1 MAHNVRIKYYA
12 RENTKMLPHSFY
24 AQSLPNGTYGF
35 QQICQQ
41 ASKNTSIEAHTIRA
55 AVEEYMKVAM
65 EKLLEGFRVE
75 VGDQFLTLSPALNAR
90 VKDELNEDG
99 TVKRAATADDLKAT
113 GAKSRISCAVNP
125 EFTHEFNRSVRWQKT
140 DRKGDPL
147 EPEEDDATQDPIDDD
162 PTDNTQ
168 GGGANPT
175 TDPTNT
181 DNQGGDTGGSGNGDE

>member
-24 AQSLPNGTYGF
+24 AQSLPNGTFGF

-75 VGDQFLTLSPALNAR
+75 VGEQFLTLGPAINAS
-90 VKDELNEDG
+90 VKDELNDDG
-99 TVKRAATADDLKAT
+99 TVKRAVTADDLKAT
-113 GAKSRISCAVNP
+113 GAKSRISCVVNT

-140 DRKGDPL
+140 DRKGNPL
-147 EPEEDDATQDPIDDD
+147 EPEEDDATQEPADD
-162 PTDNTQ
+162 TQ
-168 GGGANPT
+168 GGTTNQTTNPT
-175 TDPTNT
+175 NPND
-181 DNQGGDTGGSGNGDE
+181 QGGGTGGGIEEG

>member
-12 RENTKMLPHSFY
+12 RENTKMFPHSFY

-75 VGDQFLTLSPALNAR
+75 VGNQFLTLGPALNAR
-90 VKDELNEDG
+90 VKDELNDDN
-99 TVKRAATADDLKAT
+99 TVKRAVTADDLKAT
-113 GAKSRISCAVNP
+113 GAKSRITCVVNT

-140 DRKGDPL
+140 DRKGNPL
-147 EPEEDDATQDPIDDD
+147 EPEEDDATQDPTDD
-162 PTDNTQ
+162 PTDTTDPTDDTQ
-168 GGGANPT
+168 GGGT
-175 TDPTNT
+175 EGGGGTDPN
-181 DNQGGDTGGSGNGDE
+181 E

>member
-12 RENTKMLPHSFY
+12 RENTKMFPHSFY

-75 VGDQFLTLSPALNAR
+75 VGNQFLTLGPALNAR
-90 VKDELNEDG
+90 VKDELNDDN
-99 TVKRAATADDLKAT
+99 TVKRAVTADDLKAT
-113 GAKSRISCAVNP
+113 GAKSRITCVVNT

-140 DRKGDPL
+140 DRKGNPL
-147 EPEEDDATQDPIDDD
+147 EPEEDDATQDPTDDT
-162 PTDNTQ
+162 TD
-168 GGGANPT
+168 T
-175 TDPTNT
+175 TDPTNP
-181 DNQGGDTGGSGNGDE
+181 DDQGGGGTDPNE